1 MIYIYRSLWVI
12 GWIPVI
18 TLEIIMTM
26 ILLSIFP
33 FIAAGFYIKTGS
45 LEGAEF
51 SPLGPVFWLDGKY
64 KNLAKKLEY

>member
-1 MIYIYRSLWVI
+1 MI
-12 GWIPVI
+12 
-18 TLEIIMTM
+18 M